1 MTTFPD
7 IDTAFQDG
15 VQPDKAD
22 MRDLGNATAERIQRL
37 PADYSGETAG
47 APVIVND
54 DQDGIEVAD
63 ATSIVD
69 FAGAETRGQQVRAM
83 RFTTSAV
90 AASAGTGTLNMNN
103 GCVFVVTLS
112 ANLNSNG
119 LTLSNDPEDYSEIIV
134 KLLQNGTGGYTIAG
148 GTNVSAGFDSGDFT
162 FPTEITWPTGANKY
176 VVVAGIRFSNSEK
189 YRMLLVDR
197 DA

>member
-83 RFTTSAV
+83 RFTVSSVT
-90 AASAGTGTLNMNN
+90 ASAGTATLNMNN
-103 GCVFVVTLS
+103 GCVFDVTVS
-112 ANLNSNG
+112 ANVNSNG
-119 LTLSNDPEDYSEIIV
+119 ISLSNGPDDYSEIAV
-134 KLLQNGTGGYTIAG
+134 RLKQNGTGGYTIAG
-148 GTNVSAGFDSGDFT
+148 GTNVSAAFNTASFT
-162 FPTEITWPTGANKY
+162 FPTEVTWPTGANKF
-176 VVVAGIRFSNSEK
+176 VVVAGYRFSSSDK
-189 YRMLLVDR
+189 YRMVLVDR